1 MEEYG
6 VGEKPNYLEQRYGL
20 KGKKV
25 LMTLAR
31 LQKNEGQKGVDEML
45 EILPQ
50 LLAEEKNLSLPDC
63 RGWRR

>member
-6 VGEKPNYLEQRYGL
+6 VGEKPHYLEQRYGL
-20 KGKKV
+20 EGKKV

-50 LLAEEKNLSLPDC
+50 LWPTRKTLVT
-63 RGWRR
+63 